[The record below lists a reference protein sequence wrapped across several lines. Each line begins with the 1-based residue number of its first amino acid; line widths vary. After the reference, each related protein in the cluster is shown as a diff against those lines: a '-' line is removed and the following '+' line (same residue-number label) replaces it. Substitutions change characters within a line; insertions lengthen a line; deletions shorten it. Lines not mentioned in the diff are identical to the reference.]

1 MRAAAS
7 LSFSRSSGPIESK
20 RSACWGSFNSP
31 KVTSAPG
38 GGDLR
43 EAGRTLVYDEP
54 GACRSLGC
62 FQNSCRWK
70 VIVNESVPSLSGG
83 GFCTDSTF
91 LPASELHRVL
101 KPLLVH
107 CLLDLLSLRKTQS
120 IMRSVIRRCAAC
132 EEGDLHNKTTPKT
145 CLFFF
150 HVVSISLGFQ
160 VQDLPSPHTPSEA
173 VAPTG
178 CRTARPHRQACWL
191 WSPGGRELPPR
202 PYDWPGHRAT
212 PGYPPNTT
220 FQTLVATSGPGL
232 GVNATNPWDG
242 KTL

>member
-62 FQNSCRWK
+62 FQNSCGWK

-83 GFCTDSTF
+83 GFAPIPRSY
-91 LPASELHRVL
+91 LPRSFTASSNRF
-101 KPLLVH
+101 
-107 CLLDLLSLRKTQS
+107 SS
-120 IMRSVIRRCAAC
+120 IA
-132 EEGDLHNKTTPKT
+132 
-145 CLFFF
+145 F
-150 HVVSISLGFQ
+150 
-160 VQDLPSPHTPSEA
+160 
-173 VAPTG
+173 
-178 CRTARPHRQACWL
+178 W
-191 WSPGGRELPPR
+191 
-202 PYDWPGHRAT
+202 
-212 PGYPPNTT
+212 
-220 FQTLVATSGPGL
+220 TS
-232 GVNATNPWDG
+232 
-242 KTL
+242 